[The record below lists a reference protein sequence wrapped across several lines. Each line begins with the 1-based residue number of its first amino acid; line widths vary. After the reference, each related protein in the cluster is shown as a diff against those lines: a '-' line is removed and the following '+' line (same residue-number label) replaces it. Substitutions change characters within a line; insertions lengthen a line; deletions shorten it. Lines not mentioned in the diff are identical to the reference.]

1 MHRVI
6 LYLGVEEMKTF
17 SVKIEL
23 IGLTGQYFSEVEVTA
38 KNEKSATKKAAQHI
52 GNRDGRVVLVKEV
65 TR

>member
-1 MHRVI
+1 
-6 LYLGVEEMKTF
+6 MKTF